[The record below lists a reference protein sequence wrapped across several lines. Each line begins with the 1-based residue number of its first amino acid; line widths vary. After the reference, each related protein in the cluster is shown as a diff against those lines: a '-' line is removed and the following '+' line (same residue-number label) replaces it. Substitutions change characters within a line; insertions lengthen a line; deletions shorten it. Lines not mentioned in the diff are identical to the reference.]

1 MSRTF
6 LVTGASKGIGLALAQ
21 RLHRSG
27 QHVVGLARRSTADFP
42 GTLVLSD
49 LADPE
54 ATEATLGEL
63 TAHFRFDG
71 VVNNVGLVRPQP
83 LGAVELP
90 VLDEVLRVNLHPA
103 LQTVQALLPGMIER
117 GWGRVVNI
125 TSLTVLGA
133 PERTAYAAAKAA
145 LASFSR
151 SWALELATT
160 GITVNAVSPGPTQT
174 ALFRE
179 NNPVGS
185 SGEQRYLA
193 QVPMRRLGWPDE
205 IASAIAFLLS
215 DDAASSPARRCMSTA
230 APRSAR
236 RRSKTAWCRLH
247 SGGGALAKQLQAPVR
262 ECAHLGRAMLAGG
275 VQRVER
281 EGLARPVRKEF
292 DQRTALQEI
301 AAAQFQNLRDPGA
314 LAAGADHRVDVRYH
328 QPRRLAHGQHH
339 VPPAK
344 FPGEGTAGAGIL
356 IVDAGVVDQFARVGR
371 KAVRGEIAGRGHGQ
385 GARLQQLAR
394 GGSGRGRLAEAERHV
409 EPVGDQIA
417 HLVAHQQFQPQF
429 RMRREERGQ
438 RRREH

>member
-6 LVTGASKGIGLALAQ
+6 LVTGASKGIGLALAE

-27 QHVVGLARRSTADFP
+27 HHVVGLARRSTADFP

-49 LADPE
+49 LSDPE
-54 ATEATLGEL
+54 ATAATLREL
-63 TAHFRFDG
+63 TGHFRFDG

-103 LQTVQALLPGMIER
+103 LQAVQALLPGMIER

-179 NNPVGS
+179 NNPAGS

-205 IASAIAFLLS
+205 IAAAIAFLLS
-215 DDAASSPARRCMSTA
+215 DDAGFITGQ
-230 APRSAR
+230 
-236 RRSKTAWCRLH
+236 TLH
-247 SGGGALAKQLQAPVR
+247 VDGGASIGK
-262 ECAHLGRAMLAGG
+262 
-275 VQRVER
+275 
-281 EGLARPVRKEF
+281 
-292 DQRTALQEI
+292 
-301 AAAQFQNLRDPGA
+301 AAF
-314 LAAGADHRVDVRYH
+314 
-328 QPRRLAHGQHH
+328 
-339 VPPAK
+339 
-344 FPGEGTAGAGIL
+344 
-356 IVDAGVVDQFARVGR
+356 
-371 KAVRGEIAGRGHGQ
+371 
-385 GARLQQLAR
+385 
-394 GGSGRGRLAEAERHV
+394 
-409 EPVGDQIA
+409 
-417 HLVAHQQFQPQF
+417 
-429 RMRREERGQ
+429 
-438 RRREH
+438 